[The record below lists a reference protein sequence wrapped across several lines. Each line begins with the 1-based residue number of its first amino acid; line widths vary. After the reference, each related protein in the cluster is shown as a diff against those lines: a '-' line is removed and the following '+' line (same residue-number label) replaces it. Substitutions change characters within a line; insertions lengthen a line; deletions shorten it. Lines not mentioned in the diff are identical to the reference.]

1 MRNLNNGAALA
12 ALALAASLPSAM
24 THTTPV
30 NSTPRRPTPE
40 YQKFRRNSKDIEMW
54 NAEVEAKRKAK
65 KAKLR

>member
-1 MRNLNNGAALA
+1 MRINTGAALA
-12 ALALAASLPSAM
+12 ALVMAASFPSAR
-24 THTTPV
+24 TQTTPV
-30 NSTPRRPTPE
+30 NSTPRRPIPE